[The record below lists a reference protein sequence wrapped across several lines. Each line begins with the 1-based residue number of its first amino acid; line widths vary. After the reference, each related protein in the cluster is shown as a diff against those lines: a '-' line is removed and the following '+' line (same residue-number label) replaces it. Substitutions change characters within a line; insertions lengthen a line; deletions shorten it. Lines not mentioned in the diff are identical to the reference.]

1 MHITDHKLWGVFN
14 YFSNPKLGLQKVT
27 FRHNFD
33 HIKAQNTANI
43 ENVVKSN
50 PELAQ
55 IQFKPPTPDSSG
67 GLGCL
72 IRPCNPIKRA
82 DPVST
87 QHAHDKLERSMNE
100 QTLQVLCLLKRLKLH
115 LLISKRCMTL
125 HKRYSSSLQRFLN
138 AATSK
143 KKILMVAL

>member
-67 GLGCL
+67 VLG
-72 IRPCNPIKRA
+72 
-82 DPVST
+82 V
-87 QHAHDKLERSMNE
+87 
-100 QTLQVLCLLKRLKLH
+100 
-115 LLISKRCMTL
+115 
-125 HKRYSSSLQRFLN
+125 
-138 AATSK
+138 
-143 KKILMVAL
+143 